1 MIQSETL
8 QTKPRMRYACDELS
22 KLAISLGANAQ
33 LPTMVQLRDQLGV
46 SMSTLHGAMREL
58 EKQRI
63 LHSVHGVGI
72 FVREAKERSLTGNI
86 GLVLHSYIRKSNSD
100 SNSVQSLLTGIRQE
114 CRDRD
119 LDILLIDGNE
129 TAHLEK
135 MDGCLLYCDRLEA
148 YAMNIPEELP
158 RVLLLQHVDDFV
170 TVSPDDFCAGKLAVA
185 ELIKKGHRR
194 IACLMEHP
202 NKTNRT
208 DNISARR
215 LEGYYAALDD
225 AKISIYPQWVK
236 LTKKALSSANPTYL
250 NWGRDNMRQW
260 LNADWY
266 QSGCTAIIVQND
278 HAAVGVIQTL
288 QEAGIK
294 VPEQVSVIG
303 FDGTSICDLVSPRL
317 SSVQMP
323 YEEIGREAIKVLCE
337 QIQSGSHAPREII
350 LPVSLREGDSVT
362 SPETP

>member
-1 MIQSETL
+1 L
-8 QTKPRMRYACDELS
+8 
-22 KLAISLGANAQ
+22 
-33 LPTMVQLRDQLGV
+33 
-46 SMSTLHGAMREL
+46 REL
-58 EKQRI
+58 EQQQI

-72 FVREAKERSLTGNI
+72 FVREAKKRALTGNI
-86 GLVLHSYIRKSNSD
+86 GLVLHSYERKSNSD
-100 SNSVQSLLTGIRQE
+100 FSSVHSLIAGIREE

-148 YAMNIPEELP
+148 YAMNIPQELP

-170 TVSPDDFCAGKLAVA
+170 TVAPDDFGAGKLAA
-185 ELIKKGHRR
+185 TALIKNGHRR
-194 IACLMEHP
+194 IACLMEQP
-202 NKTNRT
+202 NRTNRT
-208 DNISARR
+208 DNISTRR
-215 LEGYYAALDD
+215 LEGYYAALQD
-225 AKISIYPQWVK
+225 AEISMHPQWLK

-250 NWGRDNMRQW
+250 KWGRDNMRQW
-260 LNADWY
+260 LDADW
-266 QSGCTAIIVQND
+266 QELGCTAIVVQND
-278 HAAVGVIQTL
+278 HAAIGVIQTL

-337 QIQSGSHAPREII
+337 QIQNGSHAPHEITF
-350 LPVSLREGDSVT
+350 PVSLRKGDSIMPPGT
-362 SPETP
+362 S